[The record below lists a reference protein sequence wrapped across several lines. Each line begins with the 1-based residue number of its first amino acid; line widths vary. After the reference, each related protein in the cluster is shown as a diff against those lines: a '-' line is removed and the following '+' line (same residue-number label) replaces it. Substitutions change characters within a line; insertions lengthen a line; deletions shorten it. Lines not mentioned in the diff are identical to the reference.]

1 MGGHQGPACRVGTP
15 GGCQIGYMEH
25 TVCHQLNRVLTAKQ
39 RGEKCQPYTLEGE
52 LAAHA
57 AAADAKRGK
66 AKQQLEAV
74 QTFRA
79 EMRDLVGLYK
89 LNSGLYTTCIQL
101 FHSLKGPGFNP

>member
-1 MGGHQGPACRVGTP
+1 
-15 GGCQIGYMEH
+15 
-25 TVCHQLNRVLTAKQ
+25 
-39 RGEKCQPYTLEGE
+39 
-52 LAAHA
+52 
-57 AAADAKRGK
+57 
-66 AKQQLEAV
+66 V